1 MPVTDLRFAF
11 EQEGRSTIVNFWRW
25 QKSLQAFKVTEICR
39 PLPWGS
45 QGSYNVL
52 SPYVVY
58 VLANT
63 PCVMTLSG
71 GTDILTPQETTR
83 FATIILCDG

>member
-1 MPVTDLRFAF
+1 MAKEFTGV
-11 EQEGRSTIVNFWRW
+11 QGKGNM
-25 QKSLQAFKVTEICR
+25 QA
-39 PLPWGS
+39 LPWGS

-63 PCVMTLSG
+63 LWVMTVSG
-71 GTDILTPQETTR
+71 GTDILTPQENTR
-83 FATIILCDG
+83 FATKILCNG